1 MIKTAE
7 LLNCS
12 LCCNSNSNC
21 SINIAIKINQVFLRT
36 WILKREL
43 RNENKNLPCLQLL
56 SYHVLIDGR
65 KKNNT
70 SNERVIFVLQNPC
83 CFRRREVKLGSK
95 IMKSYSVNF
104 QSSFTNSTLY
114 SLSSFLKVFRL
125 GRKTKSFYGGLR
137 WAVAKQHAGV
147 KVTPRES
154 VYCVR
159 ITLLLWICYLMLC
172 RVQCFLDYQLLLV
185 FFFFL
190 AKKFYFSPKNSKA
203 SFYERVWEFR
213 THLLIKIQGLDWN
226 GKQTSPVSTIIRG
239 TFVCSLM

>member
-12 LCCNSNSNC
+12 LCCNSISNC

-65 KKNNT
+65 KKTIYLMNELFSFYRIHVVSGGER
-70 SNERVIFVLQNPC
+70 SNSGRKLWNPIVWPFSQVLQTVLC
-83 CFRRREVKLGSK
+83 IRFLRFL
-95 IMKSYSVNF
+95 NF
-104 QSSFTNSTLY
+104 SAH
-114 SLSSFLKVFRL
+114 L

-172 RVQCFLDYQLLLV
+172 RVQCFLDY
-185 FFFFL
+185 
-190 AKKFYFSPKNSKA
+190 
-203 SFYERVWEFR
+203 
-213 THLLIKIQGLDWN
+213 
-226 GKQTSPVSTIIRG
+226 
-239 TFVCSLM
+239 